1 MAEVPKKRGR
11 GRPRKNTIIETIP
24 EIQPAEICILDGLDN
39 QFHGGS
45 NIEVIRD
52 ADPDDAPDPIP
63 YAPAMPTYTGFAGAG
78 HGTAGAYEE
87 EEERV
92 TMAPIPKDFTFSPPY
107 APEDKQEM
115 QPTYAPPPPPPP
127 MMFAPKPQPPDDRE
141 ERRQLIDRIKK
152 YRQGFDAAK
161 ALPFNEDMSTERL
174 RSLLDDIRLCISSRN
189 TSLIFR
195 SGYLTAVKGVEL
207 VGTKTGLRC
216 YGLADALGK
225 SNEVSDLLKEIEAE
239 VGIKYVSPWKR
250 LAFITVTTAV
260 VLDGMNRRAEVLATY
275 KQEAVN
281 PVLDERYKDL

>member
-24 EIQPAEICILDGLDN
+24 EIEAAEIHILDGLDN

-45 NIEVIRD
+45 NIEVSHGEPE
-52 ADPDDAPDPIP
+52 ALPEPSP
-63 YAPAMPTYTGFAGAG
+63 Y
-78 HGTAGAYEE
+78 E

-92 TMAPIPKDFTFSPPY
+92 TMAPIPEDFTFAPASP
-107 APEDKQEM
+107 EM
-115 QPTYAPPPPPPP
+115 QPVPYMPAPPPPPPP
-127 MMFAPKPQPPDDRE
+127 MVFAPKPQPPDDRE

-161 ALPFNEDMSTERL
+161 ALPFNEEMSTDRL
-174 RSLLDDIRLCISSRN
+174 RSLLDDIRLSISSRN

-225 SNEVSDLLKEIEAE
+225 SAEVSDLLKEIEAE

-260 VLDGMNRRAEVLATY
+260 VLDGLNRRAELLATY
-275 KQEAVN
+275 KSEPVN

>member
-1 MAEVPKKRGR
+1 MEVPKKRGR

-24 EIQPAEICILDGLDN
+24 EIEAAEIHILDGLDN

-45 NIEVIRD
+45 NIEVS
-52 ADPDDAPDPIP
+52 
-63 YAPAMPTYTGFAGAG
+63 
-78 HGTAGAYEE
+78 HGEQEALPEPSMFE

-92 TMAPIPKDFTFSPPY
+92 TMAQIPEDFAFSPP
-107 APEDKQEM
+107 PQEM
-115 QPTYAPPPPPPP
+115 QPVPYVPAPMPPPPP
-127 MMFAPKPQPPDDRE
+127 MFTPKPQPPDDRD

-161 ALPFNEDMSTERL
+161 ALPFNEDMSTDRL
-174 RSLLDDIRLCISSRN
+174 RSLLDDIRLSISSRN

-216 YGLADALGK
+216 YGLSDALGK
-225 SNEVSDLLKEIEAE
+225 SAEVSDLLKEIEAE

-260 VLDGMNRRAEVLATY
+260 VLDGLNRRAELLATY

>member
-1 MAEVPKKRGR
+1 MDEVPKKRGR
-11 GRPRKNTIIETIP
+11 GRPRKNSIIETIP

-45 NIEVIRD
+45 NIEVS
-52 ADPDDAPDPIP
+52 
-63 YAPAMPTYTGFAGAG
+63 
-78 HGTAGAYEE
+78 HGE

-92 TMAPIPKDFTFSPPY
+92 NMAPIPEDVTF
-107 APEDKQEM
+107 APAPASLEM
-115 QPTYAPPPPPPP
+115 QPVPPPPP
-127 MMFAPKPQPPDDRE
+127 MVFTPKPQPPDDRD
-141 ERRQLIDRIKK
+141 ERRQLIDKIKK

-161 ALPFNEDMSTERL
+161 ALPFNEDMSTDKL

-216 YGLADALGK
+216 YGLSDALGK
-225 SNEVSDLLKEIEAE
+225 SVEVADLLKEIEAE
-239 VGIKYVSPWKR
+239 VGIKYISPWKR

-260 VLDGMNRRAEVLATY
+260 VLDGMNRRAELLATY
-275 KQEAVN
+275 KSEPVN
-281 PVLDERYKDL
+281 QVLDEKYKDL

>member
-1 MAEVPKKRGR
+1 
-11 GRPRKNTIIETIP
+11 
-24 EIQPAEICILDGLDN
+24 
-39 QFHGGS
+39 
-45 NIEVIRD
+45 
-52 ADPDDAPDPIP
+52 
-63 YAPAMPTYTGFAGAG
+63 
-78 HGTAGAYEE
+78 
-87 EEERV
+87 
-92 TMAPIPKDFTFSPPY
+92 
-107 APEDKQEM
+107 
-115 QPTYAPPPPPPP
+115 
-127 MMFAPKPQPPDDRE
+127 MMFAPKPQPPDDRD

-161 ALPFNEDMSTERL
+161 ALPFNEEMSTERL

-225 SNEVSDLLKEIEAE
+225 SAEVADLLKEIEAE
-239 VGIKYVSPWKR
+239 VGIKYVSTWKR

-260 VLDGMNRRAEVLATY
+260 VLDGMNQRAELLATY
-275 KQEAVN
+275 KSEPVN

>member
-1 MAEVPKKRGR
+1 MADVPKKRGL
-11 GRPRKNTIIETIP
+11 GRPRKNTNIEPIP
-24 EIQPAEICILDGLDN
+24 EIEAAEIHILDGLDN
-39 QFHGGS
+39 QCHGGS
-45 NIEVIRD
+45 NIEVSHGEPE
-52 ADPDDAPDPIP
+52 ALPEPSP
-63 YAPAMPTYTGFAGAG
+63 Y
-78 HGTAGAYEE
+78 E

-92 TMAPIPKDFTFSPPY
+92 TMAPIPEDFTFTPASP
-107 APEDKQEM
+107 EM
-115 QPTYAPPPPPPP
+115 QPVTYTPAPPPPPPP
-127 MMFAPKPQPPDDRE
+127 MMFTPKPQPPDDRD

-161 ALPFNEDMSTERL
+161 ALPFNEDMSTDRL
-174 RSLLDDIRLCISSRN
+174 RSLLDDIRLSISSRN

-225 SNEVSDLLKEIEAE
+225 SAEVSDLLKEIEAE

-260 VLDGMNRRAEVLATY
+260 VLDGLNRRAELLATY